1 MGEFTHFN
9 INNNSLIYYSRIGK
23 LDVVTKLLES
33 PEININAQNRY
44 DSTAL
49 IYASRHGYST
59 IVQKLLANK
68 ADCNIQDEDKSTAL
82 IWASRN
88 RRIDIIHLLTK
99 YNAQY
104 YLQDKHDMT
113 ALKWAYSIKCSNCII
128 KNDQIIKI
136 LKDYESKRI
145 REIILSVAPYL
156 YTDVIE
162 LIIKFIL

>member
-33 PEININAQNRY
+33 PQININAQNRY

-59 IVQKLLANK
+59 IVQKLLEK
-68 ADCNIQDEDKSTAL
+68 QADCNIQDEDKSTAL

-88 RRIDIIHLLTK
+88 RRVDIVNMLIKHK
-99 YNAQY
+99 AHYF
-104 YLQDKHDMT
+104 LQDKYNLT
-113 ALKWAYSIKCSNCII
+113 ALKWAYNIKCSNCII
-128 KNDQIIKI
+128 KNDHIIKI
-136 LKDYESKRI
+136 LKDYESNQI
-145 REIILSVAPYL
+145 RESILLIGIYI
-156 YTDVIE
+156 YTDIIE